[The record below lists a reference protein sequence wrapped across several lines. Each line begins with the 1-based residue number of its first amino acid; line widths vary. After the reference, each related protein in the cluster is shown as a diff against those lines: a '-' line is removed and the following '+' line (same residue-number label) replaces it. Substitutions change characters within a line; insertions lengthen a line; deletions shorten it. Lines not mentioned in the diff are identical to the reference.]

1 MNSKNHLYQGL
12 TLHKNVWSS
21 TSLTASFAPMQDNIS
36 PTPKLKAN
44 KALGQHF
51 LRDQRAIA
59 KIAMAVPEGASAI
72 EIGPGPGAITHAL
85 LQRVGSLTVIEK
97 DNRFASMWAEHAVEQ
112 SQLNVVH
119 GDVLKVLEETV
130 AQTQPEWI
138 TGNLPYNISG
148 PLTAQLTSHSLSGGM
163 VLMYQREVGDRIM
176 AGPGSKTYGG
186 LSVLARHHYHVKRLL
201 LLPPGAFSPP
211 PKVHSV
217 VLLFTPHGETPPCS
231 FDTLQKTVRKGFA
244 HRRKTI
250 LNNFKGSLTANDF
263 TAIDIDPRSR
273 AEQLDYEA
281 WTRITKAYN
290 PTG

>member
-1 MNSKNHLYQGL
+1 M
-12 TLHKNVWSS
+12 V
-21 TSLTASFAPMQDNIS
+21 SLALMQDDTS
-36 PTPKLKAN
+36 PKHKAN

-59 KIAMAVPEGASAI
+59 KIATAVPNGASAI

-85 LQRVGSLTVIEK
+85 LQRVSTLTVIEK
-97 DNRFASMWAEHAVEQ
+97 DDRFATMWAEYVSEKA
-112 SQLNVVH
+112 QLNVVH
-119 GDVLKVLEETV
+119 GDVLKVLKETV
-130 AQTQPEWI
+130 AQAQPEWI

-201 LLPPGAFSPP
+201 LLPPGAFVPP

-217 VLLFTPHGETPPCS
+217 VLLFTPHGKTPPCN

-250 LNNFKGSLTANDF
+250 LNNFKGSLSADDF
-263 TAIDIDPRSR
+263 IAIDIDPGNR

-281 WTRITKAYN
+281 WTRISKAYN
-290 PTG
+290 P

>member
-1 MNSKNHLYQGL
+1 MRM
-12 TLHKNVWSS
+12 V
-21 TSLTASFAPMQDNIS
+21 SLVRMQDDTS
-36 PTPKLKAN
+36 PKLKAN

-51 LRDQRAIA
+51 LRDKRAIG
-59 KIAMAVPEGASAI
+59 KIAMAVPSGASAI

-85 LQRVGSLTVIEK
+85 LERVSTLTVIEK
-97 DNRFASMWAEHAVEQ
+97 DNRFAKLWAEHAIKN

-119 GDVLKVLEETV
+119 GDVLKVLGETV
-130 AQTQPEWI
+130 EQAQPEWI

-217 VLLFTPHGETPPCS
+217 VLLFTPHGETPPCD
-231 FDTLQKTVRKGFA
+231 FETLRKTVRKGFA

-250 LNNFKGSLTANDF
+250 LNNFKGSLTADDF
-263 TAIDIDPRSR
+263 IAMDIDPRSR
-273 AEQLDYEA
+273 AEQLDYPT

-290 PTG
+290 P

>member
-1 MNSKNHLYQGL
+1 
-12 TLHKNVWSS
+12 
-21 TSLTASFAPMQDNIS
+21 MQDDS
-36 PTPKLKAN
+36 SHLPKLKAN

-51 LRDQRAIA
+51 LRDQRAIS
-59 KIAMAVPEGASAI
+59 KIAMAVPSGASAI

-85 LQRVGSLTVIEK
+85 LKRVATLTVIEK
-97 DNRFASMWAEHAVEQ
+97 DDRFAMMWAERADEQ
-112 SQLNVVH
+112 TQLSVVH
-119 GDVLKVLEETV
+119 GDVLKVLQKTV
-130 AQTQPEWI
+130 THTQPEWI

-148 PLTAQLTSHSLSGGM
+148 PLTAQLTSHNLSGGM

-176 AGPGSKTYGG
+176 APPGSKTYGG

-231 FDTLQKTVRKGFA
+231 FEALQRTVRKGFA

-250 LNNFKGSLTANDF
+250 LNNFKGSLTADDF
-263 TAIDIDPRSR
+263 TSIDIDPRNR
-273 AEQLDYEA
+273 AEQLDYAA
-281 WTRITKAYN
+281 WTRITKLYN
-290 PTG
+290 N

>member
-1 MNSKNHLYQGL
+1 MF
-12 TLHKNVWSS
+12 HKNVWSMA
-21 TSLTASFAPMQDNIS
+21 SLTASFALMQDTIS
-36 PTPKLKAN
+36 SPPKLKAN

-51 LRDQRAIA
+51 LRDQRAIG
-59 KIAMAVPEGASAI
+59 KITMAVPEGASVI

-85 LQRVGSLTVIEK
+85 LQRVGTLTVIEK
-97 DNRFASMWAEHAVEQ
+97 DRRFAAIWSEHA
-112 SQLNVVH
+112 SQQPQLHVVH

-148 PLTAQLTSHSLSGGM
+148 PLTAQLASHDLSGGM

-217 VLLFTPHGETPPCS
+217 VLLFTPHRETPPCS
-231 FDTLQKTVRKGFA
+231 FDKLQKTVRQGFA

-250 LNNFKGSLTANDF
+250 QNNFKGSLTADDF
-263 TAIDIDPRSR
+263 ISIDIDPRHR
-273 AEQLDYEA
+273 AEQLDYAA
-281 WTRITKAYN
+281 WTRITALY
-290 PTG
+290 TD